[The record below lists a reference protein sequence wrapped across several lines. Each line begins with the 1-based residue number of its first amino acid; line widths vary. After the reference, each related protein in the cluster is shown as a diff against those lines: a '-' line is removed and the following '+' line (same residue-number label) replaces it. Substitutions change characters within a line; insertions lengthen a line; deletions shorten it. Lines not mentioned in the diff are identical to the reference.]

1 MKNSMLDL
9 FTDSSQKLIQ
19 YHFPELK
26 SGFKTCWYPSAGND
40 FRPFVH
46 ITDNAPILF
55 VFNDMS
61 TLDNSFFG
69 EPNPIFEQGE
79 FKGNLSYVKS
89 EILWYWPLEL
99 KLNLWNPN
107 EEIFY
112 CGETEVNK
120 LKAFLFKVKVEE
132 RIIPLI
138 YISIENT
145 NFFFDYLLFDEIRI
159 DFLVH
164 VNDGGASLGT
174 SRVKMDY
181 IYLHLDVLGINEIWV
196 DYTFETKKRHIENFI
211 RFNPYEFSGYRYR
224 SYDDN
229 TSVYQDRK
237 KRNWEKSME
246 FERQMEEFRIRKPER
261 SEFSAS
267 DLRIEN
273 LFRKWQLVKSTDSNY
288 CYKYRR
294 EEGYRISV
302 N

>member
-46 ITDNAPILF
+46 ISGNAPILY

-79 FKGNLSYVKS
+79 FKGHLSYVKS

-107 EEIFY
+107 QEIFY

-164 VNDGGASLGT
+164 VNDGGASMGT

-181 IYLHLDVLGINEIWV
+181 IYLYLDVLGINEIWV
-196 DYTFETKKRHIENFI
+196 DYTFETKKRYIEDFI
-211 RFNPYEFSGYRYR
+211 RFNPYEFSRFRYR
-224 SYDDN
+224 SYEDHPID
-229 TSVYQDRK
+229 YQDRR
-237 KRNWEKSME
+237 KRIQEKSAE
-246 FERQMEEFRIRKPER
+246 VERLEEEFRNRKRELR
-261 SEFSAS
+261 DFSAT

-273 LFRKWQLVKSTDSNY
+273 LFSKWQLVQSTDSNY
-288 CYKYRR
+288 CYQYRR
-294 EEGYRISV
+294 IEIQ
-302 N
+302 

>member
-1 MKNSMLDL
+1 MKNSVLDL

-19 YHFPELK
+19 YHFPELV
-26 SGFKTCWYPSAGND
+26 SGFKSCWYPSAGND
-40 FRPFVH
+40 FRPLAH
-46 ITDNAPILF
+46 ISDNSPILYL
-55 VFNDMS
+55 FNDMA
-61 TLDNSFFG
+61 TLDNSFYG

-79 FKGNLSYVKS
+79 FKGHLSYVKS
-89 EILWYWPLEL
+89 EILWYWPLEF

-107 EEIFY
+107 TEILE

-120 LKAFLFKVKVEE
+120 LKGFLFKVKVEE

-138 YISIENT
+138 YITIENT

-211 RFNPYEFSGYRYR
+211 RFNPYSFSRFRNRSFNVRTVDSEVQLRRIHEKFMEIEKQEEEYRKR
-224 SYDDN
+224 RRELRDF
-229 TSVYQDRK
+229 SVAD
-237 KRNWEKSME
+237 S
-246 FERQMEEFRIRKPER
+246 
-261 SEFSAS
+261 
-267 DLRIEN
+267 RIEN
-273 LFRKWQLVKSTDSNY
+273 LFSKWQLVQTTESNY
-288 CYKYRR
+288 CYQYRR
-294 EEGYRISV
+294 IEAM
-302 N
+302 